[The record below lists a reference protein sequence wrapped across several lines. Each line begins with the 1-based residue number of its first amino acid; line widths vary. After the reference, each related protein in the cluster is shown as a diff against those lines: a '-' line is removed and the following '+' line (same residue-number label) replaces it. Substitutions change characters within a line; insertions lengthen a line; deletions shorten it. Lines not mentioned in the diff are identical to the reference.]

1 MSESLRASTLRN
13 ATVQIVAALLAGVIF
28 GFGLALSG
36 MMDPTRVRGFLDI
49 AGAFDPSLG
58 FVLAGALAVSG
69 LGYALSRRT
78 PRPLLD
84 AVYHLPA
91 RRDIDGR
98 LVGGAAIFGIG
109 WGMAGFCPGPAI
121 ASLSLGLPQTFVFTA
136 MMLAGILLHDSLARA
151 SERRLAK
158 GRAPAEQELDA
169 QI

>member
-1 MSESLRASTLRN
+1 MSNIPRASTFRD
-13 ATVQIVAALLAGVIF
+13 AAAQGVTALLAGVIF

-36 MMDPTRVRGFLDI
+36 MMDPTRVRGFLDV

-58 FVLAGALAVSG
+58 FVLVGALAVSG
-69 LGYALSRRT
+69 LGYAFSRRT

-84 AVYHLPA
+84 TAYHLPA
-91 RRDIDGR
+91 RRDIDGK
-98 LVGGAAIFGIG
+98 LLGGAALFGIG

-136 MMLAGILLHDSLARA
+136 MMLAGILLHDYRARA
-151 SERRLAK
+151 KERSPAQ
-158 GRAPAEQELDA
+158 GPAPAQQELDA